1 MRQTKRF
8 TDNKFQKL
16 SKQGRG
22 CDQGETQST
31 TDKLKQARNV
41 GVTEFTS
48 TTELVAFHKRKRIF
62 LTTEDPD

>member
-1 MRQTKRF
+1 MESSLVRQTKRF

-22 CDQGETQST
+22 CAIKDKRNQLMY
-31 TDKLKQARNV
+31 KLKQARNV

-48 TTELVAFHKRKRIF
+48 TTELGCLSQA
-62 LTTEDPD
+62 